1 MDHENIVLASV
12 RNTFET
18 QRKGGSGG
26 KEENS
31 GNLKKQLIQD
41 EEQNSSV
48 NSVPLCFKLL
58 LLL

>member
-31 GNLKKQLIQD
+31 GNLKKQLD
-41 EEQNSSV
+41 SR
-48 NSVPLCFKLL
+48 
-58 LLL
+58 